1 MNGRE
6 IKPRQKKTEKDN
18 SEPAE
23 IESALVEIL
32 LHLSLMLM
40 ETKKI
45 LFLSEYLEMTKS
57 YFKNVTD
64 NITEAGNE
72 RLSYHLKL
80 YVDHQKVLMKIHIS
94 IYGVVTKKI

>member
-1 MNGRE
+1 
-6 IKPRQKKTEKDN
+6 
-18 SEPAE
+18 
-23 IESALVEIL
+23 
-32 LHLSLMLM
+32 M

-45 LFLSEYLEMTKS
+45 LFLSEYLEMIKS

-64 NITEAGNE
+64 NIKEAGNE

-94 IYGVVTKKI
+94 IYGVVTKKLWLVKKQMKLLKNFLNHFLPTTKKP